1 MKEFI
6 DVRTQQ
12 IYKYND
18 KDIFSVYVRRSNGKK
33 KLIHVG
39 LVPQKAFDI
48 YYSFKIFKLDR
59 KYLMIKPLN
68 NANEV
73 EILSL
78 AGVDKKPDRKC
89 GGSFKAN
96 FSRSNL
102 RNISNVPESLRIE
115 FKKKIEGLLD
125 DEDKLMTINR
135 AIPILMS
142 YFLTLDDDQIESINA
157 IGKKELLRQVILS
170 GGDNTAKIKIAL
182 IEDQKK

>member
-1 MKEFI
+1 
-6 DVRTQQ
+6 
-12 IYKYND
+12 
-18 KDIFSVYVRRSNGKK
+18 
-33 KLIHVG
+33 
-39 LVPQKAFDI
+39 
-48 YYSFKIFKLDR
+48 
-59 KYLMIKPLN
+59 
-68 NANEV
+68 
-73 EILSL
+73 
-78 AGVDKKPDRKC
+78 
-89 GGSFKAN
+89 
-96 FSRSNL
+96 
-102 RNISNVPESLRIE
+102 VPESLRIE